1 MEMEME
7 LDLQSSLLGLK
18 SSSAELR
25 RPSRKRGEN
34 PDIREKMKLIREK
47 MKLIPSRRIV
57 GDGGG
62 APVSSKYS
70 RSSPLN

>member
-1 MEMEME
+1 MA
-7 LDLQSSLLGLK
+7 LF
-18 SSSAELR
+18 
-25 RPSRKRGEN
+25 PSDSKRGEN
-34 PDIREKMKLIREK
+34 PDIREK

-70 RSSPLN
+70 SMVLRRQRWSEKMK